1 MSSKPHVIAAGF
13 AVLFALSGALPAL
26 AEAPRELKWA
36 DLVPKTATVA
46 KKQLKTFFGPPRGAA
61 PDKPAGDSAYLNS
74 YDITSRPEDAA
85 GAPPPRVPEGKFMSR
100 PVTRKADE
108 PPELMTELDGQHVK
122 LGGYVVP
129 LDFKATKITE
139 FLLVPF
145 VGACIHVPPPPANQI
160 VYVKAKD
167 GFAVK
172 GEFDPVYVT
181 GKLSAKVTPTGLA
194 ETGYTIEAD
203 AVEMR

>member
-1 MSSKPHVIAAGF
+1 MAAGLALAF
-13 AVLFALSGALPAL
+13 AATAVLPVH
-26 AEAPRELKWA
+26 AEVRELKWA
-36 DLVPKTATVA
+36 DLVPQTAAAT
-46 KKQLKTFFGPPRGAA
+46 KRQLKTFFGPPAGAA
-61 PDKPAGDSAYLNS
+61 LDGKAAYLES
-74 YDITSRPEDAA
+74 FDIRSRPEDAE
-85 GAPPPRVPEGKFMSR
+85 GAPPPRIPEGKFMSR
-100 PVTRKADE
+100 PARQTSTE
-108 PPELMTELDGQHVK
+108 PPELKTELDGQKVK
-122 LGGYVVP
+122 IGGYVVP
-129 LDFKATKITE
+129 LDFTATKVTE

-167 GFAVK
+167 GFTVK

-181 GKLSAKVTPTGLA
+181 GKMSAKITPTGLA

>member
-1 MSSKPHVIAAGF
+1 MSRTSRLIAGGLAL
-13 AVLFALSGALPAL
+13 ALAATAALSAH
-26 AEAPRELKWA
+26 AEAPRQLNWA
-36 DLVPKTATVA
+36 DLVPKTAAAA
-46 KKQLKTFFGPPRGAA
+46 KKQLKTFFGPPAGGA
-61 PDKPAGDSAYLNS
+61 PDNKSAYLDS
-74 YDITSRPEDAA
+74 FDIRSRPEDTA

-100 PVTRKADE
+100 PANRANAA
-108 PPELMTELDGQHVK
+108 PPELMTELDGQTVK
-122 LGGYVVP
+122 IGGYVVP

-167 GFAVK
+167 GFTVK

-181 GKLSAKVTPTGLA
+181 GKMSAKITPTGLA

>member
-1 MSSKPHVIAAGF
+1 MSRTSSAIAAG
-13 AVLFALSGALPAL
+13 LALALAATAALPVQAG
-26 AEAPRELKWA
+26 APRELKWA
-36 DLVPKTATVA
+36 DLVPQTATAA
-46 KKQLKTFFGPPRGAA
+46 KKQLKTFFGPPAGAA
-61 PDKPAGDSAYLNS
+61 PDGKAAYLES
-74 YDITSRPEDAA
+74 FDIRSRPEDAE

-100 PVTRKADE
+100 PARQASTA
-108 PPELMTELDGQHVK
+108 PPELKTELDGQNVK
-122 LGGYVVP
+122 IGGYVVP
-129 LDFKATKITE
+129 LDFTATKITE

-160 VYVKAKD
+160 VYVTAKD
-167 GFAVK
+167 GFTVK

-181 GKLSAKVTPTGLA
+181 GKMSAKITPTGLA

>member
-1 MSSKPHVIAAGF
+1 MSRTPIAIAAS
-13 AVLFALSGALPAL
+13 FALAFLFNAVAPAR
-26 AEAPRELKWA
+26 AEAPRELTWA
-36 DLVPKTATVA
+36 DLVPKTATAA
-46 KKQLKTFFGPPRGAA
+46 KKNLKTFFGPPRGAA
-61 PDKPAGDSAYLNS
+61 GESKTGYLDS
-74 YDITSRPEDAA
+74 YDIRSRPEDIA
-85 GAPPPRVPEGKFMSR
+85 GAPPPRIPEGKFMSR
-100 PVTRKADE
+100 PVVRDE
-108 PPELMTELDGQHVK
+108 ASPPELMTELDGKRVK

-129 LDFKATKITE
+129 LDFKATKVTE

-167 GFAVK
+167 GFTVK

-181 GKLSAKVTPTGLA
+181 GKMSAKITPTGLA

-203 AVEMR
+203 AVRMRAQ